1 MEPLIFIFGFIFG
14 LILQYANLNK
24 YNTISGVA
32 MLKDFTVPKAIL
44 VALAVGTI
52 LVNLEVMM
60 GLVNYEIKP
69 LVVGGLII
77 GGILFGIGMATLGY
91 CPGTLPISAGQGA
104 IDAWIGILGGLTAG
118 IIYTIYFPY
127 FQDFLGPNLGKINLY
142 NIISNK
148 NLFMLFTLILSI
160 LYFLFAFW
168 INSKEGSKNYR
179 WLIAGILIGILNP
192 LFILVVSS
200 PIGASATYP
209 YLSAEI
215 CSLTLAD
222 LSNNTYFQ
230 KIMAPGYRELIF
242 LIGAFL
248 SGLIV
253 SLLTRQFKPVLI
265 HENWKNYRGTSKIER
280 IIWSFIGG
288 FLLILG
294 ARMAGGCTSGH
305 IISGIMQLAISG
317 FIFGIFVF
325 ASLLITGYLF
335 YRRKSN

>member
-1 MEPLIFIFGFIFG
+1 MELIIFTFGFLFG

-32 MLKDFTVPKAIL
+32 ILKDFTVPKAIL

-52 LVNLEVMM
+52 LINLEVMM
-60 GLVNYEIKP
+60 GVANYEIKP

-127 FQDFLGPNLGKINLY
+127 FQDFLGPNFGKINLA
-142 NIISNK
+142 NIIADK
-148 NLFMLFTLILSI
+148 NLFMLFTFIISI
-160 LYFLFAFW
+160 LFLIFAFW
-168 INSKEGSKNYR
+168 INAKEGSKNYR
-179 WLIAGILIGILNP
+179 WFIAGTLIGILNS
-192 LFILVVSS
+192 LFVLVVGS

-209 YLSAEI
+209 YLSSQA
-215 CSLTLAD
+215 CSLMSFD
-222 LSNNTYFQ
+222 LSNNSYFL
-230 KIMAPGYRELIF
+230 KIMGPGYRELIF

-248 SGLIV
+248 SGLLV
-253 SLLTRQFKPVLI
+253 SLLTKQFKPVLI
-265 HENWKNYRGTSKIER
+265 HENWKNYRGTSKVDR

-325 ASLLITGYLF
+325 ASLLVTGYLF
-335 YRRKSN
+335 YRRKSS